1 MVFVV
6 VFCLAKKKKNFI
18 YSPPPLLW
26 ILIKFNDEIVSNR
39 TQKQEKFKPRDGNGF
54 GYFK

>member
-6 VFCLAKKKKNFI
+6 VFCLAKKKNFI
-18 YSPPPLLW
+18 YFPPPLFW
-26 ILIKFNDEIVSNR
+26 ILIKFRDEIVSNK
-39 TQKQEKFKPRDGNGF
+39 TQKQEKFKPKDGNGF